1 MPSLTFE
8 EALAEL
14 AGVENKGQL
23 DELIEQIDNSFTGK
37 EAVLF
42 SGEHVDGD
50 WYGNVADDLTSSQ
63 PDLQSVRSTEV
74 GRFLDFDENPD
85 LEDKLVEIFGDD
97 PRTKGTAPYNY
108 INGVVNPDG
117 KSKV

>member
-14 AGVENKGQL
+14 AGVENKEQL

-42 SGEHVDGD
+42 SGEHVDGK
-50 WYGNVADDLTSSQ
+50 WYGSVADQLTIDQ
-63 PDLQSVRSTEV
+63 PDVQSVRSTEV

-85 LEDKLVEIFGDD
+85 LDRI
-97 PRTKGTAPYNY
+97 
-108 INGVVNPDG
+108 
-117 KSKV
+117 SW

>member
-14 AGVENKGQL
+14 AGVENKEQL

-42 SGEHVDGD
+42 SGEHVDGK
-50 WYGNVADDLTSSQ
+50 WYGSVAD
-63 PDLQSVRSTEV
+63 R
-74 GRFLDFDENPD
+74 FDE
-85 LEDKLVEIFGDD
+85 
-97 PRTKGTAPYNY
+97 RSA
-108 INGVVNPDG
+108 
-117 KSKV
+117 